1 MDLFHAR
8 QLIDNPVIGMRLSE
22 IRLRFLYEFEN
33 GTPIQMN
40 GSRFASVSNIVLVA
54 TDSTAPRD

>member
-22 IRLRFLYEFEN
+22 IRFRFLYKFEN
-33 GTPIQMN
+33 GTPIQLN
-40 GSRFASVSNIVLVA
+40 GSRFSSVSNIVLVA